1 MNTNH
6 IIYLDQYR
14 AAIPS
19 CTRRVQKAARKAA
32 PSTALCLIE
41 NAVTA
46 TIGLCVLFSMILVVT
61 ML

>member
-1 MNTNH
+1 MYNNQ
-6 IIYLDQYR
+6 IIELNRYR
-14 AAIPS
+14 SAVHANQPKAVRKFSPS
-19 CTRRVQKAARKAA
+19 A
-32 PSTALCLIE
+32 ALCFIE

>member
-1 MNTNH
+1 MNNNH
-6 IIYLDQYR
+6 IIELNHYR
-14 AAIPS
+14 SAVHANHPKAVRKSCPS
-19 CTRRVQKAARKAA
+19 A
-32 PSTALCLIE
+32 ALCFIE

>member
-1 MNTNH
+1 MNSNH
-6 IIYLDQYR
+6 IIYLDHYR
-14 AAIPS
+14 TAASS
-19 CTRRVQKAARKAA
+19 CRRSVQKADRT
-32 PSTALCLIE
+32 STALYLIE